1 MNSKLK
7 NTLSAVAILAL
18 AVAGG
23 VATAQFSGKIAMKRG
38 SFNMTPG
45 QQNQAGAGE
54 IKEPS

>member
-23 VATAQFSGKIAMKRG
+23 VATAQYRANIPMKSGKFDLV
-38 SFNMTPG
+38 SG
-45 QQNQAGAGE
+45 QKNQNGAGE
-54 IKEPS
+54 LKEPA